1 MRIRIEAI
9 KINNFRSLEN
19 IRLNLQDTSVLVGKN
34 NCGKSNIIPM
44 VIAGY
49 F

>member
-1 MRIRIEAI
+1 MRIRIETI
-9 KINNFRSLEN
+9 KINKFRSLDI
-19 IRLNLQDTSVLVGKN
+19 IRLNLQDTSFLVGKN

-44 VIAGY
+44 VVVGY